1 MTADVILEVQ
11 GLNVEFETGGSRVL
25 AVDNANLRLTR
36 GEILGIAGES
46 GSGKSTLVYAIAR
59 MLAPAGRVAS
69 GRVTVHPA
77 EGPSIEFLDLE
88 GVALRKVRWTRLA
101 VVPQAAMN
109 ALNPVLT
116 IGTQITDVLKTHGAG
131 KTKRERRDRAAELLS
146 IVGIPPTRLRT
157 YPHQMSGGMRQ
168 RVMIAMALALNPD
181 ILILDEP
188 TTALDVVTQRQIV
201 DEIVALRKRMG
212 LSIIFVTHDLGL
224 LFELADRVAV
234 MYAGRL
240 VELGS
245 ADRVRDNPLHPY
257 SSALSASFPTLERSP
272 AATSRIP
279 GSPPSLRA
287 LPTGCRFHPR
297 CRFAAEACSEI
308 IPVLRSPAAMS
319 DPGHLVACHLHDPAI
334 DMPRPPDAPT
344 TEGGE

>member
-1 MTADVILEVQ
+1 MSSNVILDVQ
-11 GLNVEFETGGSRVL
+11 GLNVEFGTGESRVL
-25 AVDNANLRLTR
+25 AVDNATLQLER

-59 MLAPAGRVAS
+59 MLAPAGRVSA
-69 GRVTVHPA
+69 GTVKIHPA
-77 EGPSIEFLDLE
+77 EGPSIDFLDLE
-88 GVALRKVRWTRLA
+88 GVKLREVRWTRMA

-116 IGTQITDVLKTHGAG
+116 IGTQLTDVLKTHGAG
-131 KTKRERRDRAAELLS
+131 KTKKDRRERAAELLS
-146 IVGIPPTRLRT
+146 IVGIPAARLGA

-168 RVMIAMALALNPD
+168 RVMIAMALALDPD

-201 DEIVALRKRMG
+201 DEIVSLRQRMG

-257 SSALSASFPTLERSP
+257 SQALSASFPTLERSP
-272 AATSRIP
+272 AMTSRIP
-279 GSPPSLRA
+279 GSPPSLRD

-297 CRFAAEACSEI
+297 CRFATEACAQIVPE
-308 IPVLRSPAAMS
+308 LRNPTALN

-334 DMPRPPDAPT
+334 DMPHPVGAPT
-344 TEGGE
+344 VGSDS